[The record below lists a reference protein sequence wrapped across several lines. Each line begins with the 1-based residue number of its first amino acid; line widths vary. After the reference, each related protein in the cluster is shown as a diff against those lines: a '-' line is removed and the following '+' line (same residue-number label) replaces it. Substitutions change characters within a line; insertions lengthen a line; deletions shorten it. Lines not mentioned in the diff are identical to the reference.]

1 MLLEALILTVCINGY
16 EGCSQSTS
24 AYYKQSRELQAI
36 SQKAERISQAIVK
49 NREWIV
55 YIGSPIYSI
64 AAHQPAKIL
73 VYKGTTLSIDPWSN
87 KVAIQW
93 NY

>member
-36 SQKAERISQAIVK
+36 NKKVENISQYIIK
-49 NREWIV
+49 DREWIV
-55 YIGSPIYSI
+55 YLGSPIYSI

-73 VYKGTTLSIDPWSN
+73 VYKGTTLTINPWSN
-87 KVAIQW
+87 SVGMQW
-93 NY
+93 NF